1 MLSITVTF
9 GDALA
14 LVGIALAIALYALQ
28 VAHSRRR
35 DLEAA
40 RAVLHGVE
48 HGMVRGWGEWFFST
62 VYTDEG
68 AKQRA
73 FQEAENVQRRGYGQV
88 FLVPTESLASLVNSP
103 AAGDLIDTAAVEA
116 ASLALYWVGVFNQ
129 LVQQQTDFNAR
140 HLAEIRDETLSAE
153 RRDALA
159 SAAFSISHM
168 IHGSGV
174 ASANAEDGWYRN
186 LCDRVEAN
194 IRELDERARRPWW
207 WQRWVALAL
216 TLLAASLAMAVWTFF
231 DEDDAQ
237 ASSKP
242 ASTQMG
248 RAAGPPSGLTQS
260 ARTLWQFEALLYDT
274 FHTRQVSAHYSRA
287 ERLGTSSAQDQTA
300 RHSPTGASTSSASEM
315 HHARRSTCR
324 RRASP
329 PARLRAALNASGSDT
344 RRTRRL
350 TPTVGAGSETTTAR
364 FLAQS
369 CRANSRGAYPSDTA
383 VMKNAR
389 FAGMIEPRMGLL
401 RAPVL
406 AVV

>member
-1 MLSITVTF
+1 VLAITVTF

-14 LVGIALAIALYALQ
+14 LVGIALAIALYAFQ

-40 RAVLHGVE
+40 RAVLRGVE

-62 VYTDEG
+62 VYTEEG

-73 FQEAENVQRRGYGQV
+73 FQDAENVQRRGYGQV
-88 FLVPTESLASLVNSP
+88 FLVPNESLASLVNSP
-103 AAGDLIDTAAVEA
+103 AAGDLIDTEAVEA

-174 ASANAEDGWYRN
+174 ASANAEEGWYRN

-194 IRELDERARRPWW
+194 IRELDEMARRPWW

-216 TLLAASLAMAVWTFF
+216 TLLAASLAMAVWTFV
-231 DEDDAQ
+231 DEDDAP

-242 ASTQMG
+242 ASTQVG
-248 RAAGPPSGLTQS
+248 RAAGPPFGLTQS
-260 ARTLWQFEALLYDT
+260 GQTLWQFEALLYDT
-274 FHTRQVSAHYSRA
+274 FHTRQVSAHYSRGA
-287 ERLGTSSAQDQTA
+287 AWNFGCAGSRCAPLAYWSIYFFSFRDAQ
-300 RHSPTGASTSSASEM
+300 
-315 HHARRSTCR
+315 RSTFHLSSR
-324 RRASP
+324 RI
-329 PARLRAALNASGSDT
+329 PAGYFGNYPILIKVKGRVVACDT
-344 RRTRRL
+344 
-350 TPTVGAGSETTTAR
+350 AEKR
-364 FLAQS
+364 FLITYGS
-369 CRANSRGAYPSDTA
+369 A
-383 VMKNAR
+383 V
-389 FAGMIEPRMGLL
+389 GLGLACL
-401 RAPVL
+401 RS
-406 AVV
+406 